1 MENGAPQ
8 LVARDLRRSFRM
20 GPRRIE
26 VLRGISMEVQR
37 SEAVFLVGASGAGK
51 TTLLY
56 TLAGLERPEGGTVDF
71 EGQRPYTGSS
81 QAQAQI
87 RNTQMGFVFQS
98 YFLLPELTALENVML
113 PGMIG
118 GSVRESA
125 AEESLRSVGLG
136 ERLQHLPAELSG
148 GEQQR
153 VAIARALVNDPA
165 IVFADEPTGNLD
177 SKTGDA
183 IMDLLLSLAAG
194 TSEIFFVL
202 TKTTA
207 DRDGTTLVEEP
218 RKTTRTVKPANE
230 SGPAKA
236 AKSLTIFLDGEF
248 VPEGDAKVSVFD
260 HGLLYGDG
268 IFEGIR
274 FYNGGVFRLE
284 EHLER
289 LWDSARSICLE
300 VPMSRSE
307 MTEALLETIRKNDLR
322 DGYIRLIVTRGVGNL
337 GLNPA
342 QCKRPSV
349 IIIATTIVL
358 YPAEMYH
365 R

>member
-1 MENGAPQ
+1 MPRLNCRDKVRAMENGAPQ

-56 TLAGLERPEGGTVDF
+56 TLAGLERPEEGTVEF
-71 EGQRPYTGSS
+71 EGQRLYTGSS
-81 QAQAQI
+81 HAQAHI

-118 GSVRESA
+118 GRVRESA

-183 IMDLLLSLAAG
+183 IMDLLLSLVRERKKTLLVVTHDPRLAALG
-194 TSEIFFVL
+194 DRQLHMVDGVL
-202 TKTTA
+202 
-207 DRDGTTLVEEP
+207 E
-218 RKTTRTVKPANE
+218 
-230 SGPAKA
+230 
-236 AKSLTIFLDGEF
+236 
-248 VPEGDAKVSVFD
+248 
-260 HGLLYGDG
+260 
-268 IFEGIR
+268 
-274 FYNGGVFRLE
+274 
-284 EHLER
+284 
-289 LWDSARSICLE
+289 
-300 VPMSRSE
+300 
-307 MTEALLETIRKNDLR
+307 
-322 DGYIRLIVTRGVGNL
+322 
-337 GLNPA
+337 
-342 QCKRPSV
+342 
-349 IIIATTIVL
+349 
-358 YPAEMYH
+358 
-365 R
+365 

>member
-1 MENGAPQ
+1 MQTPAPQ
-8 LVARDLRRSFRM
+8 LIARNLRRSFRM

-26 VLRGISMEVQR
+26 VLRGISMEVLR

-56 TLAGLERPEGGTVDF
+56 TLAGLERPEEGTVDF
-71 EGQRPYTGSS
+71 EGHRLYTGSS

-125 AEESLRSVGLG
+125 AEESLRAVGLG

-183 IMDLLLSLAAG
+183 IMDLLLSLAGERKKTLLVVTHDPRLAALG
-194 TSEIFFVL
+194 DRRLHMVDGVL
-202 TKTTA
+202 
-207 DRDGTTLVEEP
+207 E
-218 RKTTRTVKPANE
+218 
-230 SGPAKA
+230 
-236 AKSLTIFLDGEF
+236 
-248 VPEGDAKVSVFD
+248 
-260 HGLLYGDG
+260 
-268 IFEGIR
+268 
-274 FYNGGVFRLE
+274 
-284 EHLER
+284 
-289 LWDSARSICLE
+289 
-300 VPMSRSE
+300 
-307 MTEALLETIRKNDLR
+307 
-322 DGYIRLIVTRGVGNL
+322 
-337 GLNPA
+337 
-342 QCKRPSV
+342 
-349 IIIATTIVL
+349 
-358 YPAEMYH
+358 
-365 R
+365 

>member
-56 TLAGLERPEGGTVDF
+56 TLAGLERPEEGTVEF
-71 EGQRPYTGSS
+71 EGQRLYTGSS
-81 QAQAQI
+81 QAQAHI

-118 GSVRESA
+118 GRVRESA

-153 VAIARALVNDPA
+153 VAIARALANDPA

-177 SKTGDA
+177 SSSGTEILRLFDELNEQGKTLILVTHDDDVSAHAHRA
-183 IMDLLLSLAAG
+183 I
-194 TSEIFFVL
+194 
-202 TKTTA
+202 
-207 DRDGTTLVEEP
+207 R
-218 RKTTRTVKPANE
+218 
-230 SGPAKA
+230 
-236 AKSLTIFLDGEF
+236 
-248 VPEGDAKVSVFD
+248 
-260 HGLLYGDG
+260 
-268 IFEGIR
+268 
-274 FYNGGVFRLE
+274 
-284 EHLER
+284 
-289 LWDSARSICLE
+289 
-300 VPMSRSE
+300 
-307 MTEALLETIRKNDLR
+307 LR
-322 DGYIRLIVTRGVGNL
+322 DGRIE
-337 GLNPA
+337 
-342 QCKRPSV
+342 SD
-349 IIIATTIVL
+349 TTNGSK
-358 YPAEMYH
+358 H
-365 R
+365 